1 MVERRSTGASAVAG
15 QRADRGNQHNK
26 QWADIH
32 LRNAPTGH
40 KGHNTVERIIDAA
53 ADLLEARGYEALTTN
68 HIAQAAGV
76 NIATLYK
83 YFANKEAILIA
94 LHLRLSRRWTEALT
108 RLVGQLREGAP
119 WRETVCQ
126 IIDVAAGRRQGT
138 TVAAAMRIAMRV
150 SPELQAH
157 DRAESIASARVVADM
172 LIDRANVDPVTAMRV
187 GRVAIEVGMAVL
199 DLWLHEEAA
208 ADAAWVVETKAV
220 VCNYLEPYFDGRAAI

>member
-1 MVERRSTGASAVAG
+1 M
-15 QRADRGNQHNK
+15 
-26 QWADIH
+26 QWADMQ

-40 KGHNTVERIIDAA
+40 KGHNTVDRIIDAA

-94 LHLRLSRRWTEALT
+94 LHLRLSLRWTEALT
-108 RLVGQLREGAP
+108 RLVSQLREGAP

-126 IIDVAAGRRQGT
+126 IIDVAAGRRRGA
-138 TVAAAMRIAMRV
+138 TVTAAMRIAMRV
-150 SPELQAH
+150 SPELQAY
-157 DRAESIASARVVADM
+157 DRAESIESARVVADM

-187 GRVAIEVGMAVL
+187 GRVVIEVGMAVL
-199 DLWLHEEAA
+199 DLWLHEESAE
-208 ADAAWVVETKAV
+208 DAELVVEAKAV
-220 VCNYLEPYFDGRAAI
+220 VCSYLAPYFEGRAPPEKTGSTK